1 MNARLLV
8 LALLVV
14 TCVGCGRSQ
23 QPATD
28 APSPTVKQASVDPN
42 SLYARIGGLNGTA
55 RAVDAMVNHV
65 LSDTVILAN
74 RQLKMRAKPENVPGL
89 KVQITNLISSMTGGH
104 ESYGGRSMKDAH
116 RGMGVTEAQWTAF
129 MQDCSDGL
137 DEAKVAAREK
147 QEVLDLFTSMKR
159 DIVEVP

>member
-1 MNARLLV
+1 VNQ
-8 LALLVV
+8 
-14 TCVGCGRSQ
+14 T
-23 QPATD
+23 
-28 APSPTVKQASVDPN
+28 SVDPN
-42 SLYARIGGLNGTA
+42 SLYARIGGLNGMA

-74 RQLKMRAKPENVPGL
+74 QQLRMRAKPENVPGL
-89 KVQITNLISSMTGGH
+89 KVQITNLMSSMTGGP

-147 QEVLDLFTSMKR
+147 QEVLDLFTSMKQ